1 MILGIGTDIV
11 DIARIESAMNQYGEA
26 FARRI
31 FTPLEQSYCEGYAHG
46 KMAHY
51 AARFAV
57 KEAFSKAIGTGIAK
71 GFAFKDIGIVNEKG
85 GKPVIVLSGTML
97 EQWGAY
103 TIHVSISHTDT
114 LAMAIVIIESEHG
127 AYPLDNLL
135 ENTQ

>member
-11 DIARIESAMNQYGEA
+11 DITRIESAMNEYGEA

-31 FTPLEQSYCEGYAHG
+31 FTPVEQSYCEGYAHG

-71 GFAFKDIGIVNEKG
+71 GFAFKDIGVVNEKG
-85 GKPVIVLSGTML
+85 GKPVIVLSGAML
-97 EQWGAY
+97 EKWGAY

-114 LAMAIVIIESEHG
+114 VAMAIVIIESEHG
-127 AYPLDNLL
+127 AYQLNDLL
-135 ENTQ
+135 EQNQ